1 MNMVISSEVMTM
13 VSPGMG
19 LVTGIKNKGTSQFVN
34 HQFLDLVSR
43 FKAYSVFENTC
54 VMCTLYY
61 M

>member
-1 MNMVISSEVMTM
+1 M

-19 LVTGIKNKGTSQFVN
+19 LVTGTKNKGTSQFVN